1 MDAMFKPGMLAPDFT
16 ATLDDGSDFQ
26 LERFRGKSNV
36 VLYFYP
42 KDFTAGCTK
51 EACAFRDN
59 YDEIGRHNAVIVGV
73 SADSEASHGSF
84 REKHGLPFPLIAD
97 PEKRII
103 GLYEARGLFGMT
115 ARITYVIDT
124 QGIIRA
130 AMRHDLLVGRH
141 VPEVVRT
148 LEVIEAAS
156 GRQA

>member
-1 MDAMFKPGMLAPDFT
+1 MVVMFKPGMPAPDFT
-16 ATLDDGSDFQ
+16 ATLDDGSQFHLASYHGD
-26 LERFRGKSNV
+26 KNV

-59 YDEIGRHNAVIVGV
+59 YDEIGRYDAIIVGV
-73 SADSEASHGSF
+73 SGDSESSHGSF
-84 REKHGLPFPLIAD
+84 RERHHLPFPLIAD
-97 PEKRII
+97 TDRDLIT
-103 GLYEARGLFGMT
+103 LYQARGLFGMT
-115 ARITYVIDT
+115 ARVTYVIDK

-130 AMRHDLLVGRH
+130 ALRHDLLVGRH

-156 GRQA
+156 GHAV